1 MGDPQEQDGPWAKY
15 QAPVQTAEESGPW
28 AKYAATA
35 QSSPVAPEPEMP
47 SLLEQGWDTAKDF
60 AKGAAKGLMHTA
72 GVLGEHATP
81 PYLSGTGVGANNAPA
96 APMVPHGLAQQL
108 GYGGEQA
115 GEWLAPT
122 GAEEHL
128 AALLPK
134 AGKAIPLAKL
144 GTQAVESGVRNMTQ
158 GGNFKTG
165 AEAGAGGELVN
176 QGLQKAAPI
185 IAESALGVT
194 NRMRGHGRTIGDAA
208 LNEVSAVRPASIL
221 KQSGDKVRALTGQ
234 LEQAASNSTAPAST
248 SPAIK
253 VVDDALATYQKRNSP
268 MVGKLQSLRDQ
279 LTTNT
284 TTGKAIPAQLP
295 ASDVLE
301 LKRGVGDLIS
311 SWAPGEQKGAKPII
325 QRVYGALDKELD
337 RTVPEAQE
345 LNQRISSLIP
355 VKQRSSILANGAP
368 TAQRIMHRMSAHT
381 GALAGSGIGA
391 GLGYQRGGVPGA
403 IVGGTMGIAVPE
415 LLASPTAQMA
425 AARVMKSGY
434 APQLGKAIALQLD
447 RSPEEE
453 KEEANKEQ

>member
-35 QSSPVAPEPEMP
+35 QSSPVAPEPEKP

-208 LNEVSAVRPASIL
+208 LNELKSVRPASVFDEAGA
-221 KQSGDKVRALTGQ
+221 KTHALTGQ
-234 LEQAASNSTAPAST
+234 LEQAAAKSAIPT
-248 SPAIK
+248 SSSKAIQ
-253 VVDDALATYQKRNSP
+253 DLDAQIATFQKRNSP
-268 MVGKLQSLRDQ
+268 IAENLQEVKDQ
-279 LTTNT
+279 LTKNRY
-284 TTGKAIPAQLP
+284 TGKAIPSQMSAENI
-295 ASDVLE
+295 LE
-301 LKRGVGDLIS
+301 MKRGIGDLVDN
-311 SWAPGEQKGAKPII
+311 WTEGQKDKTKAII
-325 QRVYGALDKELD
+325 QRVYGALDSELD
-337 RTVPEAQE
+337 KAVPESQE

-355 VKQRSSILANGAP
+355 VKQRASILANGAP